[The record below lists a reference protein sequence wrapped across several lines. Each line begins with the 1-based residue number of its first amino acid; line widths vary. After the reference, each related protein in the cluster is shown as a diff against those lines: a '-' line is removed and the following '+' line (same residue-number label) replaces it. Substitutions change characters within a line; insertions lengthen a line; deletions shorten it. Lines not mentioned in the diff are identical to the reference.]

1 MLNQRRLL
9 NQQSLLALYSGL
21 ELNYSWVLKDLLEAL
36 LLLTL
41 LDLRNNGFLLLD
53 LFCVSGLFPYGAQ
66 LVFSS
71 VVLILV
77 SIDSLFICCL
87 DELKS
92 FCGRLGLLL
101 GQYPRPIVFIEKV
114 KSRLGGL
121 RLG

>member
-21 ELNYSWVLKDLLEAL
+21 ELNHSWVLKDLLEAL
-36 LLLTL
+36 LLLTF
-41 LDLRNNGFLLLD
+41 LDLKNNGFLLFN
-53 LFCVSGLFPYGAQ
+53 LFCVRGLFPYCTQ

-77 SIDSLFICCL
+77 AVDSLFICCF

-92 FCGRLGLLL
+92 FSSCLGLLL
-101 GQYPRPIVFIEKV
+101 GQYPGPIVFIEKV
-114 KSRLGGL
+114 KSRLGRL
-121 RLG
+121 RLC